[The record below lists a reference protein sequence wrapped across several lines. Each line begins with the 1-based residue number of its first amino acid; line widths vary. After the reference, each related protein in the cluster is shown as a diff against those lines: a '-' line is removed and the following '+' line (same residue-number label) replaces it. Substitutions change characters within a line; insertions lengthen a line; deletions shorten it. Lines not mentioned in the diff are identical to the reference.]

1 MSIVTLEKDMNIDNI
16 PSVQNSKEAT
26 VRPSVIQLKQI
37 KSILYLG
44 MKGDLKIDQVHNID
58 TFA

>member
-1 MSIVTLEKDMNIDNI
+1 MNVGNI
-16 PSVQNSKEAT
+16 PSVQKSSAA
-26 VRPSVIQLKQI
+26 VAQLSVIQLKQI

-44 MKGDLKIDQVHNID
+44 MKGDLHIDQFEPHNID

>member
-1 MSIVTLEKDMNIDNI
+1 MNVNNI
-16 PSVQNSKEAT
+16 PSVQRSNET
-26 VRPSVIQLKQI
+26 VVQPMVIQLNQI

-44 MKGDLKIDQVHNID
+44 MKGDLNIDQLEPHNID

>member
-1 MSIVTLEKDMNIDNI
+1 MNIGNI
-16 PSVQNSKEAT
+16 PSIQTSNETAAQL
-26 VRPSVIQLKQI
+26 SVIQLKQI

-44 MKGDLKIDQVHNID
+44 MKGDLTVEQLEPHNID

>member
-1 MSIVTLEKDMNIDNI
+1 LEKDMNIGNI
-16 PSVQNSKEAT
+16 PSVQKNNET
-26 VRPSVIQLKQI
+26 VAQPSVIQLEQI

-44 MKGDLKIDQVHNID
+44 VKGDLNIDQLEPHNID

>member
-44 MKGDLKIDQVHNID
+44 MKGDPHNVD

>member
-1 MSIVTLEKDMNIDNI
+1 MNVDNI
-16 PSVQNSKEAT
+16 PSVQRSNEA
-26 VRPSVIQLKQI
+26 VAQLSVIQLKQI

-44 MKGDLKIDQVHNID
+44 MKGELHIDQHEPHNID

>member
-1 MSIVTLEKDMNIDNI
+1 MNIGNI
-16 PSVQNSKEAT
+16 PSVQKNNET
-26 VRPSVIQLKQI
+26 VAQPSVIQLEQI

-44 MKGDLKIDQVHNID
+44 VKGDLNIDQLEPHNID